1 MSGMDFYEIQK
12 KYRNKKIKL
21 ISSFLIKIILILF
34 ALIVGWRIGASDND
48 VLILENEKLS
58 KKFETVKTDL
68 EQKLI
73 STKIKLREANH
84 TLAVKNIKEG
94 SNYGVKAKKTLSI
107 ALAKGIKEEKIIQHL
122 KTLTNQRKCHTYDI
136 KELSVSTE
144 NFIPPNSTLTL
155 LGGSL
160 RMKVQGSTISKTIE
174 KPFFDSKKPL
184 IVTLMYFGG
193 KEIIEKKLPIE
204 KELMSNRFSIKLN
217 IIESSLRGSVIIRYK
232 VCKS

>member
-1 MSGMDFYEIQK
+1 MDFYETQK
-12 KYRNKKIKL
+12 KYRNKKIIL
-21 ISSFLIKIILILF
+21 ITSFLIKVLLIVF

-48 VLILENEKLS
+48 VLMLENEKLA

-84 TLAVKNIKEG
+84 TLNVKNIREG

-107 ALAKGIKEEKIIQHL
+107 ALAKGVKEEKIIQHL
-122 KTLTNQRKCHTYDI
+122 KVLTNEKKCQKYDM

-144 NFIPPNSTLTL
+144 NFIPPNSTLIL

-174 KPFFDSKKPL
+174 KPFFDSKKPI

-193 KEIIEKKLPIE
+193 KEIIEKKLPIK
-204 KELMSNRFSIKLN
+204 KELIANRFSIKLN
-217 IIESSLRGSVIIRYK
+217 IVESSLRGSVIIRYK

>member
-1 MSGMDFYEIQK
+1 MDFYETQK
-12 KYRNKKIKL
+12 KYRNKKIRL
-21 ISSFLIKIILILF
+21 ITSFLIKILLIIF
-34 ALIVGWRIGASDND
+34 ALIIGWRIGASDND
-48 VLILENEKLS
+48 VLLLENEKLA

-84 TLAVKNIKEG
+84 TLNVKNIREG
-94 SNYGVKAKKTLSI
+94 SNYGAKAKKTLSI
-107 ALAKGIKEEKIIQHL
+107 ALARGVKEDKLIHHL
-122 KTLTNQRKCHTYDI
+122 KALTNEKKCQTYDM

-174 KPFFDSKKPL
+174 KPFFDSKKP
-184 IVTLMYFGG
+184 ITVTLMYFGG

-204 KELMSNRFSIKLN
+204 KELIANRFSIKLN